1 MVPYSSEY
9 LLQYI
14 AELNTLNYTQ
24 GLENMKKQTEK
35 TSDSVDNSFSKMNT
49 SSSGL
54 GKGLEGLAL
63 KKYVVSKAAQYMINK
78 TKLAIQDMIAFQK
91 QLSTVNTLLK
101 VSREELNKYADAFI
115 DLSIKT
121 GASKEDIANGA
132 YQALSSGI
140 KKEDLVDFLET
151 ASKTALAGQ
160 TTAEISIKTISSIM
174 NAYKM
179 EAREAGE
186 IADWLLTVQ
195 NKGVTTV
202 GELGAYLAD
211 VTAIS
216 APLKITLNDVGAALA
231 QITQNGNNTAKST
244 TMLKTM
250 FNELSKEGQQA
261 ADIFTK
267 ISGQSFRDFIAKGGD
282 LQGALNIMADHAKKT
297 NKSIVDLFGS
307 VEAGSAALNLTGLNA
322 GKFSEKI
329 NDMKNK
335 SGELNTAYAIA
346 SANIKTEWDK
356 LTNAMNSR
364 WRSLVTFLEKPIYVV
379 IKEIRQLVDGQD
391 NRAEN
396 LEDTKKRI
404 AEHEAEIQ
412 KTLKLDNLNYQ
423 QKATMIKRHSDE
435 IAKLTKEV
443 TETENMIREE
453 AYQKNISSYAD
464 YRKELGKYL
473 NGSHKS
479 EEKQVKKHLETILK
493 LNKELTSTTNDS
505 SKKAELEQDRVQL
518 EQKIEILDERIGIQE
533 EKIQK
538 EVELKKLEEGN
549 LKKHNETMKN
559 SELSYLESK
568 KDMIDEQ
575 NRLLDLGAISKDEYN
590 KNIEKKDRELLNSQ
604 AMTNL
609 ESLKEMEEY
618 YKKIGDQA
626 KANEYHKKV
635 IEVEIDIQKRTSV
648 SMGGD
653 FDDREDEY
661 LEEERIKRKQFQ
673 AELLQDEWEN
683 LNKIAEMREAGKLS
697 EDEINERGEEAR
709 YLLEERK
716 LQQEARELENRLAF
730 YETDKNYAEKALDT
744 KLAIKENEI
753 KQLELKNEM
762 EKKVKEKKTK
772 WEKWAQNYE
781 VDIFQRS
788 TNAVMD
794 TYTALATGQ
803 IKSLEDFKKF
813 AQLQVA
819 ELLLAKGQ
827 EHAALAI
834 SEGGQAIVDFA
845 KAASLAAAGNP
856 QSKEFVISGKGHLG
870 AMAKN
875 AALAAVFG
883 VAASAM
889 SENEENTSSG
899 GKGETKYDTGI
910 NERVDSAKK
919 ESEGDV
925 IIDIS
930 DSQMSKLW
938 IKQIEKELNDGYN
951 VTLIGKKKR

>member
-1 MVPYSSEY
+1 MAPYSNEY
-9 LLQYI
+9 ILQYI
-14 AELNTLNYTQ
+14 AKLETGDYTKGLDKMQ
-24 GLENMKKQTEK
+24 GK
-35 TSDSVDNSFSKMNT
+35 T
-49 SSSGL
+49 SSSTGVLNKSFSGL
-54 GKGLEGLAL
+54 STVIKKVVTSKLSLA
-63 KKYVVSKAAQYMINK
+63 AAAIYFANK
-78 TKLAIQDMIAFQK
+78 TRLAIQDMIAFQK

-132 YQALSSGI
+132 YQALSSGV

-151 ASKTALAGQ
+151 ASKTAMAGQ
-160 TTAEISIKTISSIM
+160 TTAETSIKTISSIM

-216 APLKITLNDVGAALA
+216 APLKVTLNDVGAALA

-282 LQGALNIMADHAKKT
+282 LQGALNLMEDYAKKT

-322 GKFSEKI
+322 EKFSEKL

-364 WRSLVTFLEKPIYVV
+364 WRDLVTFLEKPIYVV

-404 AEHEAEIQ
+404 AALKEEEERILNNKKLNKDQRMVNLGKVRSEI
-412 KTLKLDNLNYQ
+412 
-423 QKATMIKRHSDE
+423 SS
-435 IAKLTKEV
+435 LTKEV

-453 AYQKNISSYAD
+453 AYQKNISSYTD

-473 NGSHKS
+473 NNSNKG
-479 EEKQVKKHLETILK
+479 EEKQVKKHLEKVLK
-493 LNKELTSTTNDS
+493 LNKEITSTTNDS
-505 SKKAELEQDRVQL
+505 SKKAELKKDKVQL

-538 EVELKKLEEGN
+538 ETELKKLEKGN

-568 KDMIDEQ
+568 KNMIEEQ
-575 NRLLDLGAISKDEYN
+575 NRLLDLGAISKEEYN
-590 KNIEKKDRELLNSQ
+590 KNIEKADRELLNRQ

-673 AELLQDEWEN
+673 AELLQDEWEY
-683 LNKIAEMREAGKLS
+683 LEELTTLKLEGKKS
-697 EDEINERGEEAR
+697 DDEIGTMKEEKM
-709 YLLEERK
+709 LELEERK
-716 LQQEARELENRLAF
+716 IFQEAEELQNRLAF
-730 YETDKNYAEKALDT
+730 YKTNENYAEQAADT
-744 KLAIKENEI
+744 QIAIEENKI
-753 KQLELKNEM
+753 KQLELKA
-762 EKKVKEKKTK
+762 KKEELANKQKIK
-772 WEKWAQNYE
+772 WENWAKKYE
-781 VDIFQRS
+781 VDIYERS
-788 TNAVMD
+788 ANAVMD

-803 IKSLEDFKKF
+803 IKSLEDFKNF
-813 AQLQVA
+813 AQMQLA
-819 ELLLAKGQ
+819 ELLLSLGQ
-827 EHAALAI
+827 ENA
-834 SEGGQAIVDFA
+834 A
-845 KAASLAAAGNP
+845 KAVSKTAEAIGYATNPATASLAPPAFASAA
-856 QSKEFVISGKGHLG
+856 KH
-870 AMAKN
+870 
-875 AALAAVFG
+875 AAVAAAFG
-883 VAASAM
+883 IAATLVRPDEKTEGTNNK
-889 SENEENTSSG
+889 ENAI
-899 GKGETKYDTGI
+899 TKYDEGI
-910 NERVDSAKK
+910 DNRINSAQK
-919 ESEGDV
+919 ENEGDV
-925 IIDIS
+925 VIDIS

>member
-1 MVPYSSEY
+1 MVPYSNEY

-35 TSDSVDNSFSKMNT
+35 TSDSVDGSFSKMNS

-160 TTAEISIKTISSIM
+160 TTAETSIKTISSIM

-267 ISGQSFRDFIAKGGD
+267 ISGQSFREFIEKGGD

-322 GKFSEKI
+322 EKFSEKI

-335 SGELNTAYAIA
+335 SGELNTAYTIA

-364 WRSLVTFLEKPIYVV
+364 WRNLVTFLEKPIYVV
-379 IKEIRQLVDGQD
+379 IKEIRQLIDGQD

-404 AEHEAEIQ
+404 AEHEVEIQ
-412 KTLKLDNLNYQ
+412 KILSLDNLNNQ
-423 QKATMIKRHSDE
+423 QKATMMKRHSEE

-453 AYQKNISSYAD
+453 AYQKNLSSYTD

-473 NGSHKS
+473 NNSNKG
-479 EEKQVKKHLETILK
+479 EEKQVKEHLETILK
-493 LNKELTSTTNDS
+493 LNKEITNTSNDS

-518 EQKIEILDERIGIQE
+518 EQKIEILNERIEIQE

-538 EVELKKLEEGN
+538 EIELKKLEEGN
-549 LKKHNETMKN
+549 LKKHNETMKS

-568 KDMIDEQ
+568 KNMIEEQ
-575 NRLLDLGAISKDEYN
+575 NRLLDLGAISKEEYN
-590 KNIEKKDRELLNSQ
+590 KNIEKMDRELLNRQ
-604 AMTNL
+604 DMTNL

-635 IEVEIDIQKRTSV
+635 IEIEIDIQKRTSV

-653 FDDREDEY
+653 FDDRKDEY

-683 LNKIAEMREAGKLS
+683 LNKIAEMKEAGNLS
-697 EDEINERGEEAR
+697 EDEINERAEEAR

-716 LQQEARELENRLAF
+716 LQQEAKELENRLSF
-730 YETDKNYAEKALDT
+730 YETDERYAEEALDT

-753 KQLELKNEM
+753 KQLELKA
-762 EKKVKEKKTK
+762 KKEELANKQKIK
-772 WEKWAQNYE
+772 WENWAKKYE
-781 VDIFQRS
+781 VDIYERS
-788 TNAVMD
+788 ANAVMD

-813 AQLQVA
+813 AQMQLA
-819 ELLLAKGQ
+819 ELLLSLGQ
-827 EHAALAI
+827 ENA
-834 SEGGQAIVDFA
+834 A
-845 KAASLAAAGNP
+845 KAVSKTAEAIGYATNPATASLAPPAFASAA
-856 QSKEFVISGKGHLG
+856 KH
-870 AMAKN
+870 
-875 AALAAVFG
+875 AAVAAAFG
-883 VAASAM
+883 IAATLVRPDEKTESTNNK
-889 SENEENTSSG
+889 ENAI
-899 GKGETKYDTGI
+899 TKYDEGI
-910 NERVDSAKK
+910 DNRINSAQKENEGNV
-919 ESEGDV
+919 V
-925 IIDIS
+925 IDIS

>member
-1 MVPYSSEY
+1 MAPYSNEY
-9 LLQYI
+9 ILQYI
-14 AELNTLNYTQ
+14 AKLETGDYTKGLDKMQ
-24 GLENMKKQTEK
+24 GK
-35 TSDSVDNSFSKMNT
+35 T
-49 SSSGL
+49 SSSTGMLNKSFSGL
-54 GKGLEGLAL
+54 STVIKKVVTSKLSLA
-63 KKYVVSKAAQYMINK
+63 AAAIYFANK
-78 TKLAIQDMIAFQK
+78 TRLAIQDMIAFQK

-121 GASKEDIANGA
+121 GASKEDIAKGA

-160 TTAEISIKTISSIM
+160 TTAEISIKTISSVM

-322 GKFSEKI
+322 EKFSEKL

-364 WRSLVTFLEKPIYVV
+364 WRDLVTFLEKPIYVV

-404 AEHEAEIQ
+404 AALKEEEERILNNKKLNKDQRMVNLGKVRSEI
-412 KTLKLDNLNYQ
+412 
-423 QKATMIKRHSDE
+423 SS
-435 IAKLTKEV
+435 LTKEV

-453 AYQKNISSYAD
+453 AYQKNLSSYTD

-473 NGSHKS
+473 NNSNKG
-479 EEKQVKKHLETILK
+479 EEKQVKEHLETILK
-493 LNKELTSTTNDS
+493 LNKEITNTSNDS
-505 SKKAELEQDRVQL
+505 SKKAELEQDKIQL
-518 EQKIEILDERIGIQE
+518 EQKIEILNERIGIQE

-568 KDMIDEQ
+568 KDMIEEQ

-716 LQQEARELENRLAF
+716 LQQEAKELENRLAF
-730 YETDKNYAEKALDT
+730 YEADKNYAEKALDT

>member
-1 MVPYSSEY
+1 MAPYSNEY
-9 LLQYI
+9 ILQYI
-14 AELNTLNYTQ
+14 AKLETGDYTKGLDKMQ
-24 GLENMKKQTEK
+24 GK
-35 TSDSVDNSFSKMNT
+35 T
-49 SSSGL
+49 SSSTGVLNKSFSGL
-54 GKGLEGLAL
+54 STVIKKVVTSKLSLA
-63 KKYVVSKAAQYMINK
+63 AAAIYFANK
-78 TKLAIQDMIAFQK
+78 TRLAIQDMIAFQK

-101 VSREELNKYADAFI
+101 ASREELNKYADAFI

-216 APLKITLNDVGAALA
+216 APLKVTLNDVGAALA

-282 LQGALNIMADHAKKT
+282 LQGALNLMEDHAKKT

-322 GKFSEKI
+322 EKFSEKL

-364 WRSLVTFLEKPIYVV
+364 WRDLVTFLEKPIYVV

-404 AEHEAEIQ
+404 AALKEEEERILNNKKLNKDQRMVNLGKVRSEI
-412 KTLKLDNLNYQ
+412 
-423 QKATMIKRHSDE
+423 SS
-435 IAKLTKEV
+435 LTKEV

-453 AYQKNISSYAD
+453 AYQKNLSSYTD

-473 NGSHKS
+473 NNSNKG
-479 EEKQVKKHLETILK
+479 EEKQVKKHLETVLK

-505 SKKAELEQDRVQL
+505 SKKAELEHDRVQL

-568 KDMIDEQ
+568 KDMIEEQ

-673 AELLQDEWEN
+673 AELLQDEWEY
-683 LNKIAEMREAGKLS
+683 LEELTTLKLEGKKS
-697 EDEINERGEEAR
+697 DDEIGTMKEEKM
-709 YLLEERK
+709 LELEERK
-716 LQQEARELENRLAF
+716 IFQEAEELQNRLAF
-730 YETDKNYAEKALDT
+730 YKTNENYAEQAADT
-744 KLAIKENEI
+744 QIAIEENKI
-753 KQLELKNEM
+753 KQLELKA
-762 EKKVKEKKTK
+762 KKEELANKQKIK
-772 WEKWAQNYE
+772 WENWAKKYE
-781 VDIFQRS
+781 VDIYERS
-788 TNAVMD
+788 ANAVMD

-803 IKSLEDFKKF
+803 IKSLEDFKNF
-813 AQLQVA
+813 AQMQLA
-819 ELLLAKGQ
+819 ELLLSLGQ
-827 EHAALAI
+827 ENA
-834 SEGGQAIVDFA
+834 A
-845 KAASLAAAGNP
+845 KAVSKTAEAIGYATNPATASLAPPAFASAA
-856 QSKEFVISGKGHLG
+856 KH
-870 AMAKN
+870 
-875 AALAAVFG
+875 AAVAAAFG
-883 VAASAM
+883 IAATLVRPDEKTEGTNNK
-889 SENEENTSSG
+889 ENAI
-899 GKGETKYDTGI
+899 TKYDEGI
-910 NERVDSAKK
+910 DNRINSAQK
-919 ESEGDV
+919 ENEGDV
-925 IIDIS
+925 VIDIS

-951 VTLIGKKKR
+951 VTLIGKKKGNY

>member
-1 MVPYSSEY
+1 MAPYSNEY
-9 LLQYI
+9 ILQYI
-14 AELNTLNYTQ
+14 AKLETGDYTKGLDKMQ
-24 GLENMKKQTEK
+24 GK
-35 TSDSVDNSFSKMNT
+35 T
-49 SSSGL
+49 SSSTGVLNKSFSGL
-54 GKGLEGLAL
+54 STVIKKVVTSKLSLA
-63 KKYVVSKAAQYMINK
+63 AAAIYFANK
-78 TKLAIQDMIAFQK
+78 TRLAIQDMIAFQK

-132 YQALSSGI
+132 YQALSSGV

-151 ASKTALAGQ
+151 ASKTAMAGQ
-160 TTAEISIKTISSIM
+160 TTAETSIKTISSIM

-216 APLKITLNDVGAALA
+216 APLKVTLNDVGAALA

-282 LQGALNIMADHAKKT
+282 LQGALNLMEDHAKKT

-322 GKFSEKI
+322 EKFSEKL

-364 WRSLVTFLEKPIYVV
+364 WRDLVTFLEKPIYVV

-404 AEHEAEIQ
+404 AALKEEEERILNNKKLNKDQRMVNLGKVRSEI
-412 KTLKLDNLNYQ
+412 
-423 QKATMIKRHSDE
+423 SS
-435 IAKLTKEV
+435 LTKEV

-453 AYQKNISSYAD
+453 AYQKNLSSYTD

-473 NGSHKS
+473 NNSNKG
-479 EEKQVKKHLETILK
+479 EEKQVKKHLETVLK

-568 KDMIDEQ
+568 KDMIEEQ

-590 KNIEKKDRELLNSQ
+590 KNIEKADRELLNRQ

-673 AELLQDEWEN
+673 AELLQDEWEY
-683 LNKIAEMREAGKLS
+683 LEELTTLKLEGKKS
-697 EDEINERGEEAR
+697 DDEIGTMKEEKM
-709 YLLEERK
+709 LELEERK
-716 LQQEARELENRLAF
+716 IFQEAEELQNRLAF
-730 YETDKNYAEKALDT
+730 YKTNENYAEQAADT
-744 KLAIKENEI
+744 QIAIEENKI
-753 KQLELKNEM
+753 KQLELKA
-762 EKKVKEKKTK
+762 KKEELANKQKIK
-772 WEKWAQNYE
+772 WENWAKKYE
-781 VDIFQRS
+781 VDIYERS
-788 TNAVMD
+788 ANAVMD

-803 IKSLEDFKKF
+803 IKSLEDFKNF
-813 AQLQVA
+813 AQMQLA
-819 ELLLAKGQ
+819 ELLLSLGQ
-827 EHAALAI
+827 ENA
-834 SEGGQAIVDFA
+834 A
-845 KAASLAAAGNP
+845 KAVSKTAEAIGYATNPATASLAPPAFASAA
-856 QSKEFVISGKGHLG
+856 KH
-870 AMAKN
+870 
-875 AALAAVFG
+875 AAVAAAFG
-883 VAASAM
+883 IAATLVRPDEKTEGTNNK
-889 SENEENTSSG
+889 ENAI
-899 GKGETKYDTGI
+899 TKYDEGI
-910 NERVDSAKK
+910 DNRINSAQK
-919 ESEGDV
+919 ENEGDV
-925 IIDIS
+925 VIDIS

>member
-160 TTAEISIKTISSIM
+160 TTAETSIKTISSIM

-267 ISGQSFRDFIAKGGD
+267 ISGQSFREFIAKGGD

-322 GKFSEKI
+322 EKFSEKI

-335 SGELNTAYAIA
+335 SGELNTAYTIA

-364 WRSLVTFLEKPIYVV
+364 WKNLVTFLEKPIYIV

-404 AEHEAEIQ
+404 AEHEVEIQ
-412 KTLKLDNLNYQ
+412 KILSLDNLNNQ
-423 QKATMIKRHSDE
+423 QKATMMKRHSEE

-453 AYQKNISSYAD
+453 AYQKNLSSYTD

-473 NGSHKS
+473 NNSNKG
-479 EEKQVKKHLETILK
+479 EEKQVKEHLETILK
-493 LNKELTSTTNDS
+493 LNKEITNTSNDS

-518 EQKIEILDERIGIQE
+518 EQKIEILNERIEIQE

-538 EVELKKLEEGN
+538 EIELKKLEEGN
-549 LKKHNETMKN
+549 LKKHNETMKS

-568 KDMIDEQ
+568 KNMIEEQ
-575 NRLLDLGAISKDEYN
+575 NRLLDLGAISKEEYN
-590 KNIEKKDRELLNSQ
+590 KNIEKMDRELLNRQ
-604 AMTNL
+604 DMTNL

-635 IEVEIDIQKRTSV
+635 IEIEIDIQKRTST

-653 FDDREDEY
+653 FDDRKDEY
-661 LEEERIKRKQFQ
+661 LEEERIRRKQFQ
-673 AELLQDEWEN
+673 AELLQDEWDN
-683 LNKIAEMREAGKLS
+683 LNDIAEMREAKKLS
-697 EDEINERGEEAR
+697 EDEINARAEDAMYYMEEKR
-709 YLLEERK
+709 LI
-716 LQQEARELENRLAF
+716 QEAKELENRLAF
-730 YETDKNYAEKALDT
+730 YETDKNYAEEALDT

-753 KQLELKNEM
+753 KQLELKN
-762 EKKVKEKKTK
+762 KKMGKNDKEKIN
-772 WEKWAQNYE
+772 WEKWKEKYE
-781 VDIFQRS
+781 VDIYERS
-788 TNAVMD
+788 AQAVMD
-794 TYTALATGQ
+794 TYTMLATGQ
-803 IKSLEDFKKF
+803 IKSLDDFKKF
-813 AQLQVA
+813 AQMQLA
-819 ELLLAKGQ
+819 EIMLAKGQ
-827 EHAALAI
+827 QALVRGSENIVKGISFAADPKTAAAAPA
-834 SEGGQAIVDFA
+834 EFA
-845 KAASLAAAGNP
+845 AAAKEFALAAA
-856 QSKEFVISGKGHLG
+856 
-870 AMAKN
+870 
-875 AALAAVFG
+875 FG
-883 VAASAM
+883 VAANALYSG
-889 SENEENTSSG
+889 SEEKSEG
-899 GKGETKYDTGI
+899 GNKEGSLTKYDEGI
-910 NERVDSAKK
+910 NERLDSTKK

-951 VTLIGKKKR
+951 VTLVGKKKR

>member
-1 MVPYSSEY
+1 MAPYSNEY
-9 LLQYI
+9 ILQYI
-14 AELNTLNYTQ
+14 AKLETGDYTKGLDKMQ
-24 GLENMKKQTEK
+24 GK
-35 TSDSVDNSFSKMNT
+35 T
-49 SSSGL
+49 SSSTGMLNKSFSGL
-54 GKGLEGLAL
+54 STVIKKVVTSKLSLA
-63 KKYVVSKAAQYMINK
+63 AAAIYFANK
-78 TKLAIQDMIAFQK
+78 TRLAIQDMIAFQK

-101 VSREELNKYADAFI
+101 VSREELNKYADSFI

-121 GASKEDIANGA
+121 GASKEDIAKGA

-151 ASKTALAGQ
+151 ASKTAMAGQ
-160 TTAEISIKTISSIM
+160 TTAETSIKTISSIM

-202 GELGAYLAD
+202 GELGAHLAD

-216 APLKITLNDVGAALA
+216 APLKISLNDVGAALA

-322 GKFSEKI
+322 EKFSEKL

-335 SGELNTAYAIA
+335 SGELNTAYTIA

-364 WRSLVTFLEKPIYVV
+364 WRNLVTFLEKPIYVV
-379 IKEIRQLVDGQD
+379 IKETRQLVDGQD

-404 AEHEAEIQ
+404 AALKEEEERILNNKKLNKDQRMVNLGKVRSEI
-412 KTLKLDNLNYQ
+412 
-423 QKATMIKRHSDE
+423 SS
-435 IAKLTKEV
+435 LTKEV

-453 AYQKNISSYAD
+453 AYQKNLSSYTD

-473 NGSHKS
+473 NNSNKG
-479 EEKQVKKHLETILK
+479 EEKQVKEHLETILK
-493 LNKELTSTTNDS
+493 LNKEITNTSNDS

-518 EQKIEILDERIGIQE
+518 EQKIEILNERIGIQE

-568 KDMIDEQ
+568 KDMIEEQ

-635 IEVEIDIQKRTSV
+635 IEIEIDIQKRTSV

-683 LNKIAEMREAGKLS
+683 LNDIAEMKEAKKLS
-697 EDEINERGEEAR
+697 EDEINKRAEDAMFYMEEKR
-709 YLLEERK
+709 LT
-716 LQQEARELENRLAF
+716 QEAKELENRLAF
-730 YETDKNYAEKALDT
+730 YETDKNYAEEALDT

-753 KQLELKNEM
+753 KQLELKN
-762 EKKVKEKKTK
+762 KKMGKNDKEKIN
-772 WEKWAQNYE
+772 WEKWKEKYE
-781 VDIFQRS
+781 VDIYERS
-788 TNAVMD
+788 AQAVMD
-794 TYTALATGQ
+794 TYTMLATGQ
-803 IKSLEDFKKF
+803 IKSLDDFKKF
-813 AQLQVA
+813 AQMQLA
-819 ELLLAKGQ
+819 EIMLAKGQ
-827 EHAALAI
+827 QALVRGSENIVKGISFAADPKTAAAAPA
-834 SEGGQAIVDFA
+834 EFA
-845 KAASLAAAGNP
+845 AAAKEFALAAA
-856 QSKEFVISGKGHLG
+856 
-870 AMAKN
+870 
-875 AALAAVFG
+875 FG
-883 VAASAM
+883 VAANALYSG
-889 SENEENTSSG
+889 SEEKSEG
-899 GKGETKYDTGI
+899 GNKEGSLTKYDEGI
-910 NERVDSAKK
+910 NERLDSAKK

-951 VTLIGKKKR
+951 VTLVGKKKR

>member
-1 MVPYSSEY
+1 MAPYSNEY
-9 LLQYI
+9 ILQYI
-14 AELNTLNYTQ
+14 AKLETGDYTKGLDKMQ
-24 GLENMKKQTEK
+24 GK
-35 TSDSVDNSFSKMNT
+35 T
-49 SSSGL
+49 SSSTGMLNKSFSGL
-54 GKGLEGLAL
+54 STVIKKVVTSKLSLA
-63 KKYVVSKAAQYMINK
+63 AAAIYFANK
-78 TKLAIQDMIAFQK
+78 TRLAIQDMIAFQK

-121 GASKEDIANGA
+121 GASKEDIAKGA

-160 TTAEISIKTISSIM
+160 TTAETSIKTISSIM

-216 APLKITLNDVGAALA
+216 APLKISLNDVGAALA

-322 GKFSEKI
+322 EKFSEKI

-335 SGELNTAYAIA
+335 SGELNTAYTIA

-364 WRSLVTFLEKPIYVV
+364 WRNLVTFLEKPIYVV

-404 AEHEAEIQ
+404 AEHEVEIQ
-412 KTLKLDNLNYQ
+412 KILSLDNLNNQ
-423 QKATMIKRHSDE
+423 QKATMMKRHSEE

-453 AYQKNISSYAD
+453 AYQKNLSSYTD

-473 NGSHKS
+473 NNSNKG
-479 EEKQVKKHLETILK
+479 EEKQVKEHLETILK
-493 LNKELTSTTNDS
+493 LNKEITNTSNDS

-518 EQKIEILDERIGIQE
+518 EQKIEILNERIGIQE

-568 KDMIDEQ
+568 KDMIEEQ

-590 KNIEKKDRELLNSQ
+590 KNIEKADRELLNRQ

-673 AELLQDEWEN
+673 AELLQDEWEY
-683 LNKIAEMREAGKLS
+683 LEELTTLKLEGKKS
-697 EDEINERGEEAR
+697 DDEIGTMKEEKM
-709 YLLEERK
+709 LELEERK
-716 LQQEARELENRLAF
+716 IFQEAEELQNRLAF
-730 YETDKNYAEKALDT
+730 YKTNENYAEQAADT
-744 KLAIKENEI
+744 QIAIEENKI
-753 KQLELKNEM
+753 KQLELKA
-762 EKKVKEKKTK
+762 KKEELANKQKIK
-772 WEKWAQNYE
+772 WENWAKKYE
-781 VDIFQRS
+781 VDIYERS
-788 TNAVMD
+788 ANAVMD

-803 IKSLEDFKKF
+803 IKSLEDFKNF
-813 AQLQVA
+813 AQMQLA
-819 ELLLAKGQ
+819 ELLLSLGQ
-827 EHAALAI
+827 ENA
-834 SEGGQAIVDFA
+834 A
-845 KAASLAAAGNP
+845 KAVSKTAEAIGYATNPATASLAPPAFASAA
-856 QSKEFVISGKGHLG
+856 KH
-870 AMAKN
+870 
-875 AALAAVFG
+875 AAVAAAFG
-883 VAASAM
+883 IAATLVRPDEKTEGTNNK
-889 SENEENTSSG
+889 ENAI
-899 GKGETKYDTGI
+899 TKYDEGI
-910 NERVDSAKK
+910 DNRINSAQK
-919 ESEGDV
+919 ENEGDV
-925 IIDIS
+925 VIDIS

-951 VTLIGKKKR
+951 VTLIGKKKGNY

>member
-1 MVPYSSEY
+1 M
-9 LLQYI
+9 
-14 AELNTLNYTQ
+14 
-24 GLENMKKQTEK
+24 
-35 TSDSVDNSFSKMNT
+35 
-49 SSSGL
+49 
-54 GKGLEGLAL
+54 
-63 KKYVVSKAAQYMINK
+63 
-78 TKLAIQDMIAFQK
+78 
-91 QLSTVNTLLK
+91 
-101 VSREELNKYADAFI
+101 
-115 DLSIKT
+115 
-121 GASKEDIANGA
+121 
-132 YQALSSGI
+132 
-140 KKEDLVDFLET
+140 
-151 ASKTALAGQ
+151 
-160 TTAEISIKTISSIM
+160 
-174 NAYKM
+174 
-179 EAREAGE
+179 
-186 IADWLLTVQ
+186 
-195 NKGVTTV
+195 
-202 GELGAYLAD
+202 
-211 VTAIS
+211 
-216 APLKITLNDVGAALA
+216 NDVGAALA

-267 ISGQSFRDFIAKGGD
+267 ISGQSFRDFIAKGGE

-322 GKFSEKI
+322 EKFSEKL

-364 WRSLVTFLEKPIYVV
+364 WRDLVTFLEKPIYVV

-391 NRAEN
+391 NRTEN

-404 AEHEAEIQ
+404 AALKEEEERILNNKKLNKDQRMVNLGKVRSEI
-412 KTLKLDNLNYQ
+412 
-423 QKATMIKRHSDE
+423 SS
-435 IAKLTKEV
+435 LTKEV

-453 AYQKNISSYAD
+453 AYQKNLSSYTD

-473 NGSHKS
+473 NNSNKG
-479 EEKQVKKHLETILK
+479 EEKQVKKHLETVLK

-568 KDMIDEQ
+568 KDMIEEQ

-590 KNIEKKDRELLNSQ
+590 KNIEKADRELLNRQ

-683 LNKIAEMREAGKLS
+683 LSKMKLMK
-697 EDEINERGEEAR
+697 EEKKQDI
-709 YLLEERK
+709 YWK
-716 LQQEARELENRLAF
+716 
-730 YETDKNYAEKALDT
+730 
-744 KLAIKENEI
+744 KENYSK
-753 KQLELKNEM
+753 KQKN
-762 EKKVKEKKTK
+762 
-772 WEKWAQNYE
+772 
-781 VDIFQRS
+781 
-788 TNAVMD
+788 
-794 TYTALATGQ
+794 
-803 IKSLEDFKKF
+803 FK
-813 AQLQVA
+813 
-819 ELLLAKGQ
+819 
-827 EHAALAI
+827 
-834 SEGGQAIVDFA
+834 
-845 KAASLAAAGNP
+845 
-856 QSKEFVISGKGHLG
+856 
-870 AMAKN
+870 
-875 AALAAVFG
+875 
-883 VAASAM
+883 
-889 SENEENTSSG
+889 
-899 GKGETKYDTGI
+899 
-910 NERVDSAKK
+910 
-919 ESEGDV
+919 
-925 IIDIS
+925 ID
-930 DSQMSKLW
+930 
-938 IKQIEKELNDGYN
+938 
-951 VTLIGKKKR
+951 

>member
-35 TSDSVDNSFSKMNT
+35 TSDSVNGSFSKMN
-49 SSSGL
+49 SSSSNL
-54 GKGLEGLAL
+54 GKGLESLAL
-63 KKYVVSKAAQYMINK
+63 KNYVMAKAAQYMINK

-160 TTAEISIKTISSIM
+160 TTAETSIKTISSIM

-216 APLKITLNDVGAALA
+216 APLKVTLNDVGAALA

-250 FNELSKEGQQA
+250 LNELSKEGQQA

-322 GKFSEKI
+322 EKFSEKI

-335 SGELNTAYAIA
+335 SGELNTAYTIA

-364 WRSLVTFLEKPIYVV
+364 WRNLVTFLEKPIYVV

-412 KTLKLDNLNYQ
+412 KILSLDNLNNQ
-423 QKATMIKRHSDE
+423 QKATMMKRHSEE
-435 IAKLTKEV
+435 IARLTKEV

-453 AYQKNISSYAD
+453 AYQKNLSSYTE
-464 YRKELGKYL
+464 YRKELEKYL
-473 NGSHKS
+473 NNSNKG
-479 EEKQVKKHLETILK
+479 EEKQVKEHLETILK
-493 LNKELTSTTNDS
+493 LNKEITNTSNDS
-505 SKKAELEQDRVQL
+505 SKKVELEQDRVRL
-518 EQKIEILDERIGIQE
+518 EQKIEILNERIGIQE

-538 EVELKKLEEGN
+538 EIELKKLEEGN

-568 KDMIDEQ
+568 KNMIEEQ
-575 NRLLDLGAISKDEYN
+575 NRLLDFGAISKEEYN
-590 KNIEKKDRELLNSQ
+590 KNIEKMDRELLNRQ
-604 AMTNL
+604 DMTNL

-653 FDDREDEY
+653 FDDRKDEY
-661 LEEERIKRKQFQ
+661 LEEERMKRKQFQ
-673 AELLQDEWEN
+673 AEILQDEWKYLEE
-683 LNKIAEMREAGKLS
+683 LATLKLEGKKS
-697 EDEINERGEEAR
+697 DDEIGTMKEERMLE
-709 YLLEERK
+709 LEERK
-716 LQQEARELENRLAF
+716 ILQEAEELQNRLAF
-730 YETDKNYAEKALDT
+730 YKTDENYAEQAADT
-744 KLAIKENEI
+744 QIAIEENKI
-753 KQLELKNEM
+753 KQLELRA
-762 EKKVKEKKTK
+762 KKEELANKQKIK
-772 WEKWAQNYE
+772 WENWAKKYE
-781 VDIFQRS
+781 VDIYERS
-788 TNAVMD
+788 ANAVMD

-803 IKSLEDFKKF
+803 IKSLEDFKNF
-813 AQLQVA
+813 AQMQLA
-819 ELLLAKGQ
+819 ELLLSLGQ
-827 EHAALAI
+827 ENAAKAI
-834 SEGGQAIVDFA
+834 SKTAEAIGYA
-845 KAASLAAAGNP
+845 TNPATASLAPPAFASAA
-856 QSKEFVISGKGHLG
+856 KH
-870 AMAKN
+870 
-875 AALAAVFG
+875 AAVAAAFG
-883 VAASAM
+883 IAATLVRPDEKTESTNNK
-889 SENEENTSSG
+889 ENAI
-899 GKGETKYDTGI
+899 TKYDEGI
-910 NERVDSAKK
+910 DNRINSTQK
-919 ESEGDV
+919 ENEGDV
-925 IIDIS
+925 VIDIS

>member
-101 VSREELNKYADAFI
+101 VSREELNKYADSFI

-140 KKEDLVDFLET
+140 KKEDLVDFLEI

-160 TTAEISIKTISSIM
+160 TTAETSIKTISSIM

-267 ISGQSFRDFIAKGGD
+267 ISGQSFREFIEKGGD

-673 AELLQDEWEN
+673 AELLQDEWEY
-683 LNKIAEMREAGKLS
+683 LEELTTLKLEGKKS
-697 EDEINERGEEAR
+697 DDEIGTMKEEKT
-709 YLLEERK
+709 LELEERK
-716 LQQEARELENRLAF
+716 IFQEAEELQNRLAF
-730 YETDKNYAEKALDT
+730 YKTNENYAEQAADT
-744 KLAIKENEI
+744 QIAIEENKI
-753 KQLELKNEM
+753 KQLELKA
-762 EKKVKEKKTK
+762 KKEELANKQKIK
-772 WEKWAQNYE
+772 WENWAKKYE
-781 VDIFQRS
+781 VDIYERS
-788 TNAVMD
+788 ANAVMD

-803 IKSLEDFKKF
+803 IKSLDDFKKF
-813 AQLQVA
+813 AQMQLA
-819 ELLLAKGQ
+819 ELLLSLGQ
-827 EHAALAI
+827 ENA
-834 SEGGQAIVDFA
+834 A
-845 KAASLAAAGNP
+845 KAVSKTAEAIGYATNPATASLAPPAFASAA
-856 QSKEFVISGKGHLG
+856 KH
-870 AMAKN
+870 
-875 AALAAVFG
+875 AAVAAAFG
-883 VAASAM
+883 IAATLVRPDEKTEGTNNK
-889 SENEENTSSG
+889 ENAI
-899 GKGETKYDTGI
+899 TKYDEGI
-910 NERVDSAKK
+910 DNRINSAQK
-919 ESEGDV
+919 ENEGDV
-925 IIDIS
+925 VIDIS

>member
-1 MVPYSSEY
+1 MAPYSNEY
-9 LLQYI
+9 ILQYI
-14 AELNTLNYTQ
+14 AKLETGDYTKGLDKMQ
-24 GLENMKKQTEK
+24 GK
-35 TSDSVDNSFSKMNT
+35 T
-49 SSSGL
+49 SSSTGVLNKSFLGL
-54 GKGLEGLAL
+54 STVIKKVVTSKLSLA
-63 KKYVVSKAAQYMINK
+63 AAAIYFANK
-78 TKLAIQDMIAFQK
+78 TRLAIQDMIAFQK

-101 VSREELNKYADAFI
+101 ASREELNKYADAFI

-151 ASKTALAGQ
+151 ASKTAMAGQ
-160 TTAEISIKTISSIM
+160 TTAETSIKTISSIM

-216 APLKITLNDVGAALA
+216 APLKVTLNDVGAALA

-282 LQGALNIMADHAKKT
+282 LQGALNLMEDHAKKT

-322 GKFSEKI
+322 EKFSEKL

-364 WRSLVTFLEKPIYVV
+364 WRSLVTFLEKPIYIV

-404 AEHEAEIQ
+404 AALKEEEERILNNKKLNKDQRMVNLGKVRSEI
-412 KTLKLDNLNYQ
+412 
-423 QKATMIKRHSDE
+423 SS
-435 IAKLTKEV
+435 LTKEV

-453 AYQKNISSYAD
+453 AYQKNLSSYTD

-473 NGSHKS
+473 NNSNKG
-479 EEKQVKKHLETILK
+479 EEKQVKEHLETILK
-493 LNKELTSTTNDS
+493 LNKEITNTSNDS
-505 SKKAELEQDRVQL
+505 SKKAELEQDKIQL
-518 EQKIEILDERIGIQE
+518 EQKIEILNERIGIQE

-716 LQQEARELENRLAF
+716 LQQEAKELENRLAF
-730 YETDKNYAEKALDT
+730 YEADKNYAEKALDT

-753 KQLELKNEM
+753 KQLELKN
-762 EKKVKEKKTK
+762 KKEELANKQKIK
-772 WEKWAQNYE
+772 WENWAKKYE
-781 VDIFQRS
+781 VDIYERS

-889 SENEENTSSG
+889 SENEESTSNGSG

-910 NERVDSAKK
+910 NDRVDSAKK
-919 ESEGDV
+919 ESEGNV